1 MKHYQRL
8 EGMVAATFT
17 PMDAR
22 GDINLSVIDKY
33 ADLMAESGM
42 AGVFVCGTTG
52 ESHSLTTGERKAI
65 LAQWI
70 KSARKRFKVIAH
82 VGSNC
87 QLEAMELA
95 RHAQEVEADAFA
107 AMAPC
112 FFKPSSVKDLVDF
125 FTPIAQSAPDL
136 PFYYYHIPAFN
147 GAFLSMVAFL
157 EAVDGRIPNFA
168 GIKYTF
174 ESMYEYN
181 QCRLYKG
188 GKFDMLHGQDETILP
203 CLAMGGA
210 QGGIGGTTNYNGVNL
225 VGIIEAWK
233 AGDLEKARELQNFS
247 QEVINV
253 ICHFH
258 GNIVGGKR
266 IMKLIGLDLGKNRT
280 PFQNMTDDEEVRMK
294 AELEAIH
301 FFDRCNKF

>member
-95 RHAQEVEADAFA
+95 RHAQEVEVDAFA

-125 FTPIAQSAPDL
+125 SMTGVSLSVPS
-136 PFYYYHIPAFN
+136 
-147 GAFLSMVAFL
+147 FLI
-157 EAVDGRIPNFA
+157 E
-168 GIKYTF
+168 
-174 ESMYEYN
+174 
-181 QCRLYKG
+181 
-188 GKFDMLHGQDETILP
+188 GKKTMP
-203 CLAMGGA
+203 
-210 QGGIGGTTNYNGVNL
+210 NL
-225 VGIIEAWK
+225 VGTKFTHNNLMEMGECLELNNGEFEVLHGYDEILIAGLALGAVAGVGSTYNYLPAVYQNLFDAFKEGDICTARRMQQKSIEIVKIIIKYGGGVRGGK
-233 AGDLEKARELQNFS
+233 AIMNLIGVDCGRCRLPVTPFGDDEYSSLKRDLEK
-247 QEVINV
+247 
-253 ICHFH
+253 
-258 GNIVGGKR
+258 
-266 IMKLIGLDLGKNRT
+266 IGFLN
-280 PFQNMTDDEEVRMK
+280 
-294 AELEAIH
+294 
-301 FFDRCNKF
+301 

>member
-125 FTPIAQSAPDL
+125 FTPIAGLALGAVAGVGSTYNYL
-136 PFYYYHIPAFN
+136 PAVYQNLFDAFKK
-147 GAFLSMVAFL
+147 GDICTARRMQQKSIEIVK
-157 EAVDGRIPNFA
+157 II
-168 GIKYTF
+168 IKYGGGVRGGKAI
-174 ESMYEYN
+174 MN
-181 QCRLYKG
+181 LIGVDCGRCRLPVTPFG
-188 GKFDMLHGQDETILP
+188 DDEYSSL
-203 CLAMGGA
+203 
-210 QGGIGGTTNYNGVNL
+210 
-225 VGIIEAWK
+225 K
-233 AGDLEKARELQNFS
+233 RDLEK
-247 QEVINV
+247 
-253 ICHFH
+253 
-258 GNIVGGKR
+258 
-266 IMKLIGLDLGKNRT
+266 IGFLN
-280 PFQNMTDDEEVRMK
+280 
-294 AELEAIH
+294 
-301 FFDRCNKF
+301 

>member
-136 PFYYYHIPAFN
+136 PFYYYNMPSMT
-147 GAFLSMVAFL
+147 GVSLSVPSFLIDKQASR
-157 EAVDGRIPNFA
+157 AVTGN
-168 GIKYTF
+168 
-174 ESMYEYN
+174 
-181 QCRLYKG
+181 
-188 GKFDMLHGQDETILP
+188 ILP
-203 CLAMGGA
+203 
-210 QGGIGGTTNYNGVNL
+210 V
-225 VGIIEAWK
+225 
-233 AGDLEKARELQNFS
+233 
-247 QEVINV
+247 
-253 ICHFH
+253 
-258 GNIVGGKR
+258 
-266 IMKLIGLDLGKNRT
+266 KNRT
-280 PFQNMTDDEEVRMK
+280 QDNPGRSVPLQPQQLCQTEILQHLYTYRK
-294 AELEAIH
+294 KKHI
-301 FFDRCNKF
+301 

>member
-52 ESHSLTTGERKAI
+52 ESHSLTTDERKAI

-168 GIKYTF
+168 GI
-174 ESMYEYN
+174 
-181 QCRLYKG
+181 
-188 GKFDMLHGQDETILP
+188 
-203 CLAMGGA
+203 
-210 QGGIGGTTNYNGVNL
+210 
-225 VGIIEAWK
+225 
-233 AGDLEKARELQNFS
+233 
-247 QEVINV
+247 
-253 ICHFH
+253 
-258 GNIVGGKR
+258 
-266 IMKLIGLDLGKNRT
+266 
-280 PFQNMTDDEEVRMK
+280 
-294 AELEAIH
+294 
-301 FFDRCNKF
+301 

>member
-112 FFKPSSVKDLVDF
+112 FFRPSSVKDLVDF

-136 PFYYYHIPAFN
+136 PFYYYNMPSMT
-147 GAFLSMVAFL
+147 GVSLSVPSFLI
-157 EAVDGRIPNFA
+157 E
-168 GIKYTF
+168 
-174 ESMYEYN
+174 
-181 QCRLYKG
+181 
-188 GKFDMLHGQDETILP
+188 GKKTMP
-203 CLAMGGA
+203 
-210 QGGIGGTTNYNGVNL
+210 NL
-225 VGIIEAWK
+225 VGTKFTHNNLMEMGECLELNNGEFEVLHGYDEILIAGLALGAVAGVGSTYNYLPAVYQNLFDAFKKGDICTARRMQQKSIEIVKIIIKYGGGVRGGK
-233 AGDLEKARELQNFS
+233 AIMNLIGVDCGRCRLPVTPFGDDEYSSLKRDLEK
-247 QEVINV
+247 
-253 ICHFH
+253 
-258 GNIVGGKR
+258 
-266 IMKLIGLDLGKNRT
+266 IGFLN
-280 PFQNMTDDEEVRMK
+280 
-294 AELEAIH
+294 
-301 FFDRCNKF
+301 